1 MGQYEM
7 KIVVLGSGGVGKSSM
22 TIRFVQAE
30 FFEEYNPTVEDMY
43 RKRIE
48 LFGHPIT
55 LEILDTAGIE
65 QFTSMRGMQ
74 LRDGHGFLIVY
85 SVCSVASFRDAEEM
99 YQEIARTKET
109 TNFPGVLAG
118 NKCDM
123 ERERQVSTKE
133 GKEMADKHQLKFF
146 ETSAKT
152 NVNIEACFTEL
163 AKIHYKEL
171 AGSSQKKKKCTI
183 L

>member
-1 MGQYEM
+1 M

-43 RKRIE
+43 RKRVD
-48 LFGHPIT
+48 LNGNPVT

-85 SVCSVASFRDAEEM
+85 SVASLSSFRDASEM
-99 YQEIARTKET
+99 YNEISRAKENA
-109 TNFPGVLAG
+109 NFPVVLAG

-123 ERERQVSTKE
+123 ERERQVSTQQGIDLA
-133 GKEMADKHQLKFF
+133 GKISVKFF

-152 NVNIEACFTEL
+152 NVNVDNCFTEL
-163 AKIHYKEL
+163 AKLYFKDLVKET
-171 AGSSQKKKKCTI
+171 KKKGKCII